1 MTTAQMND
9 PERDG
14 GAAVGIPVDRT
25 VRLPAQAYRT
35 LMVDPPWLYTY
46 ETRKTEVPGT
56 GWHGAGEKHYP
67 TMTREQLLALRVA
80 DLAADDAVCWLWVVN
95 PLLAQGMELLAAWG
109 FQYKGLVTWVKTT
122 TTHPIRPSIGNGYW
136 LRGATEHMML
146 GTRGKPKP
154 LVKNQ
159 ATWFMAPPG
168 AHSAKPE
175 EAYAIAERYFDG
187 PRIELFSRE
196 LSPMFPKRA
205 GWDVW
210 GNEVQSDVELA
221 A

>member
-1 MTTAQMND
+1 MHET
-9 PERDG
+9 ERSEPV
-14 GAAVGIPVDRT
+14 APAVGIPVERM
-25 VRLPAQAYRT
+25 VMPHAPAYRT
-35 LMVDPPWLYTY
+35 LMVDPPWRYDG
-46 ETRKTEVPGT
+46 P
-56 GWHGAGEKHYP
+56 GWHGDAEKHYN
-67 TMTREQLLALRVA
+67 TMSKEQLRALRVA
-80 DLAADDAVCWLWVVN
+80 DIAAEDAVMWLWVVN
-95 PLLAQGMELLAAWG
+95 PLLSQGAELLAAWG

-122 TTHPIRPSIGNGYW
+122 TTHPIRPAIGNGYW

-146 GTRGKPKP
+146 GTRGTPKP

-175 EAYAIAERYFDG
+175 AAFAIAERYFDG

-196 LSPMFPKRA
+196 LSPMFPKRD

-210 GNEVQSDVELA
+210 GNEVHSDVCLA

>member
-1 MTTAQMND
+1 MKHEDETAAPAPLGQV
-9 PERDG
+9 ERG
-14 GAAVGIPVDRT
+14 
-25 VRLPAQAYRT
+25 VRPLATAYRT
-35 LMVDPPWLYTY
+35 LMVDPPWTY
-46 ETRKTEVPGT
+46 VYESRPNGVDGGT
-56 GWHGAGEKHYP
+56 GWKGDAAKQYK
-67 TMTREQLLALRVA
+67 TMSREELLALRVA

-122 TTHPIRPSIGNGYW
+122 TTHPIRPAIGNGYW

-175 EAYAIAERYFDG
+175 AAFAIAERYFDG
-187 PRIELFSRE
+187 PRIELFSRD
-196 LSPMFPKRA
+196 LSPMFPKRD

-210 GNEVQSDVELA
+210 GNEVRSDVCLA

>member
-1 MTTAQMND
+1 MTTALQTD

-14 GAAVGIPVDRT
+14 VAAVGTLLDRR
-25 VRLPAQAYRT
+25 VMPHAPAYRT
-35 LMVDPPWLYTY
+35 LMVDPPWRYDG
-46 ETRKTEVPGT
+46 P
-56 GWHGAGEKHYP
+56 GWHGDAEKHYN
-67 TMTREQLLALRVA
+67 TMSKEQLLALRVA
-80 DLAADDAVCWLWVVN
+80 DIAAEDAVMWLWVVN
-95 PLLAQGMELLAAWG
+95 PLLSQGAELLAAWG

-122 TTHPIRPSIGNGYW
+122 TTHPIRPAIGNGYW

-175 EAYAIAERYFDG
+175 AAFAIAERYFDG
-187 PRIELFSRE
+187 PRIELFSRN
-196 LSPMFPKRA
+196 LSPLFPKRD

-210 GNEVQSDVELA
+210 GNEVDSDVCIA

>member
-1 MTTAQMND
+1 MTMLEDA
-9 PERDG
+9 P
-14 GAAVGIPVDRT
+14 AVPAVGTPVDQRVKPHAT
-25 VRLPAQAYRT
+25 AYRT
-35 LMVDPPWLYTY
+35 LMVDPPWRYDG
-46 ETRKTEVPGT
+46 P
-56 GWHGAGEKHYP
+56 GWHGDAEKHYN
-67 TMTREQLLALRVA
+67 TMSKEQLLALRVA
-80 DLAADDAVCWLWVVN
+80 DIAAEDAVMWLWVVN
-95 PLLAQGMELLAAWG
+95 PLLSQGAELLAAWG

-122 TTHPIRPSIGNGYW
+122 TTHPIRPAIGNGYW

-159 ATWFMAPPG
+159 ATWFMAAPG

-175 EAYAIAERYFDG
+175 EAFAIAERYFDG
-187 PRIELFSRE
+187 PRIELFSRA
-196 LSPMFPKRA
+196 LSPMFPKRD

-210 GNEVQSDVELA
+210 GNEVDSDVCLA